1 MNISQKGFANI
12 ILVVVIVVLVGAV
25 GYFALVRKP
34 ASVVNPEG
42 SVNQTPSSTI
52 STQLADW
59 KTYRMDE
66 YGFEVKYPAD
76 MEVQQLGPFGV
87 GYFKFVFQTPNN
99 GKDYAVGMTID
110 FRTKDELGAMREYI
124 DQNSSS
130 MTEIDIAGTKGTKV
144 VGFDKSG
151 HSVNEIWIP
160 YYQRINILKGKGDIF
175 DKMVSSFK
183 FIEIKIVSPIGGER
197 WQVGNTYPIKW
208 TVSDGI
214 DKVDI
219 RFGTNPPHGNDI
231 QMIAK
236 DVDAKSGVYN
246 WTIPQDTIDNFISN
260 YSIREV
266 PFYIWVSQKKANTPY
281 YGVESRNGEKFIIF
295 KP

>member
-1 MNISQKGFANI
+1 MNINQKGFANI
-12 ILVVVIVVLVGAV
+12 ILIVVIIVLMGAV
-25 GYFALVRKP
+25 GYFALIQKT
-34 ASVVNPEG
+34 ASVVKPEIL
-42 SVNQTPSSTI
+42 VN
-52 STQLADW
+52 QLADW

-66 YGFEVKYPAD
+66 YGFEVKYPLD

-99 GKDYAVGMTID
+99 GKDYVVGMTID
-110 FRTKDELGAMREYI
+110 FRTKDELGAMREAL

-144 VGFDKSG
+144 VGFYKSINQTG
-151 HSVNEIWIP
+151 PPVNEIWIP
-160 YYQRINILKGKGDIF
+160 YYQRINILRGKGDIF
-175 DKMVSSFK
+175 DKMVSTFK
-183 FIEIKIVSPIGGER
+183 FVEIKLVSPMGSDR

-219 RFGTNPPHGNDI
+219 RFGTNPPYGNDI
-231 QMIAK
+231 QTIAK

-266 PFYIWVSQKKANTPY
+266 PFYIWVSQKKANTSY